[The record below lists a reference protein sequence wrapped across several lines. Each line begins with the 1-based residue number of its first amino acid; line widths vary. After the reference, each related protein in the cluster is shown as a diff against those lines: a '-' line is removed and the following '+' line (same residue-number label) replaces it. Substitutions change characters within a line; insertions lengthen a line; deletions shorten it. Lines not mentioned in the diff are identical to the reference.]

1 MSAPVEAC
9 HVACCANRAGGG
21 VMSWGQRGILAFGSC
36 RDVILYEP
44 VARWVVATFRGH
56 TDRVNCVR
64 WVRQRDGATETELI
78 SGGSD
83 KQLILWAWNGMGTW
97 SNQLVK
103 SIPLKGH
110 TEAVC
115 SVDAVYQSDESDL
128 SLLVASAASDS
139 TVRIWSRQGSEVK
152 CIQILQFGN
161 GFIMDVCLS
170 FLPGSSVPILACG
183 GDDCKINLFIQ
194 QDGQFQRT
202 LILPGHEDWIRSIE
216 WAVCGEDLF
225 LASCAQ
231 DCLIRIWK
239 VCTKLKQFPE
249 TEDDSIKL
257 KETIFTVKGTVTT
270 YAITLESVLAGH
282 ENWVYA
288 VHWQPSFFK
297 DGSMQQPMR
306 ILSASMDKTVIL
318 WAPDEES
325 GVWLEQA
332 SVRVGEVGG
341 NTLGFFDCQFSPD
354 GSMIVA
360 HAFHGALHLWK
371 QAAVNKKEW
380 VPEVVISGHFNSVE
394 DVKWDPE
401 GEFIISVGSDQ
412 TTRLFAPWKR
422 KHETEV
428 TWHEIARPQVHGYDM
443 RCLAMIGRFQFVSGA
458 DEKVLRVFCAPKN
471 FVENFS
477 NISGIPMGKLCYHQS
492 SDLPEGATV
501 PALGLSNKAVFEGDM
516 AVQPAE
522 DEETFNTISNQHP
535 EIHFQPLIL
544 TEPPPEDHLLQNT
557 LWPEIQ
563 KLYGHGYEI
572 FCVACNNSNT
582 VIASACK
589 ASRKEHAAI
598 ILWSTASWKKLQSLS
613 FHNLTVTQLAFSPN
627 DKFLLAVSRDRN
639 WSLWKKQDSSESG
652 PVFCCCAYTDKN
664 TAVHNRI
671 IWSCDWTPDSK
682 YFITGSRDKKVIIWG
697 QCDLSET
704 TEWNMLDSI
713 KPCSTVLDAG
723 DSVTAVSISHV
734 LTPDGRYI
742 VAVGL
747 ECGKINL
754 HTWKQSGQEP
764 ALADWTKCVEM
775 DNSQSHALAV
785 KRLCWRHHEGRAGR
799 YDQNSSKWLQLASC
813 GADHCVKI
821 FDVNRFA
828 L

>member
-1 MSAPVEAC
+1 MAAPVEVC

-21 VMSWGQRGILAFGSC
+21 VVSWARGGLLAFGSC
-36 RDVILYEP
+36 REIVLYEP
-44 VARWVVATFRGH
+44 AVKRVAAALRGH
-56 TDRVNCVR
+56 VGRVNCVC
-64 WVRQRDGATETELI
+64 WVRRQDGTSETQLV

-83 KQLILWAWNGMGTW
+83 KQVILWEWNGTGMW
-97 SNQLVK
+97 SNQLVR

-110 TEAVC
+110 AEAVC
-115 SVDAVYQSDESDL
+115 AVDAVYQSDSN
-128 SLLVASAASDS
+128 LLIASAASDS
-139 TVRIWSRQGSEVK
+139 TVRIWSQHGSEAK
-152 CIQILQFGN
+152 CIEILQFGN
-161 GFIMDVCLS
+161 GFVLDVCLS
-170 FLPGSSVPILACG
+170 FLPGSNVPILACG
-183 GDDCKINLFIQ
+183 GDDCKIHLFIQ
-194 QDGQFQRT
+194 QSGQFQKT
-202 LILPGHEDWIRSIE
+202 LILPGHEDWVRGIE
-216 WAVCGEDLF
+216 WAVSGEDLF

-231 DCLIRIWK
+231 DSLIRIWK
-239 VCTKLKQFPE
+239 VCTKSKQLPE
-249 TEDDSIKL
+249 TEDDSIRL
-257 KETIFTVKGTVTT
+257 KENVFTVKDTDTT

-288 VHWQPSFFK
+288 VHWQPSFSK

-306 ILSASMDKTVIL
+306 ILSASMDKTVII
-318 WAPDEES
+318 WEPDQES

-341 NTLGFFDCQFSPD
+341 NTLGFFDSQFSPD
-354 GSMIVA
+354 GSMIIA

-371 QAAVNKKEW
+371 QAADNKKEW
-380 VPEVVISGHFNSVE
+380 TPEVVISGHFNSVE

-422 KHETEV
+422 KQETEV
-428 TWHEIARPQVHGYDM
+428 TWHEIARPQVHGYDL
-443 RCLAMIGRFQFVSGA
+443 RCLAMVGRFQFVSGA
-458 DEKVLRVFCAPKN
+458 DEKVLRVFCAPKS
-471 FVENFS
+471 FLENFS
-477 NISGIPMGKLCYHQS
+477 NITGIPMEKLCSHQS

-501 PALGLSNKAVFEGDM
+501 PALGLSNKAVFGGDT
-516 AVQPAE
+516 AVQPTE
-522 DEETFNTISNQHP
+522 DEETFNTISNQYP
-535 EIHFQPLIL
+535 EIYFQPLIL

-589 ASRKEHAAI
+589 ASKKEHAVI
-598 ILWSTASWKKLQSLS
+598 ILWSTTTWKKLQSLS

-639 WSLWKKQDSSESG
+639 WSLWRKQDSSESG
-652 PVFCCCAYTDKN
+652 PIFSCYAYTDKN
-664 TAVHNRI
+664 TAVHSRI

-697 QCDLSET
+697 QCDLSVA
-704 TEWNMLDSI
+704 TEENMLASI

-723 DSVTAVSISHV
+723 DSVTAVSVSRV
-734 LTPDGRYI
+734 LTPVGRYI

-747 ECGKINL
+747 ENGKIIL
-754 HTWKQSGQEP
+754 YTWKQSGQEP
-764 ALADWTKCVEM
+764 ALADWIMCVEM
-775 DNSQSHALAV
+775 GDSWSHTLAV
-785 KRLCWRHHEGRAGR
+785 KRLCWRPHAGRAGHNN
-799 YDQNSSKWLQLASC
+799 QNSSKWLQLASC
-813 GADHCVKI
+813 GADHSVKI
-821 FDVNRFA
+821 FNVNRSA

>member
-1 MSAPVEAC
+1 MAAPVEVC

-21 VMSWGQRGILAFGSC
+21 VVSWGQRGVLAFGSC
-36 RDVILYEP
+36 CDVILYKP
-44 VARWVVATFRGH
+44 AARRVVAAFRGH

-64 WVRQRDGATETELI
+64 WIRQRDGATETELI

-83 KQLILWAWNGMGTW
+83 KQLILWEWNRMGTW
-97 SNQLVK
+97 NNQLVK

-115 SVDAVYQSDESDL
+115 AVDAVYQSHESDL
-128 SLLVASAASDS
+128 NLLVASTASDS
-139 TVRIWSRQGSEVK
+139 TVRIWSRQGSEVT

-161 GFIMDVCLS
+161 GFVMDVCLS

-183 GDDCKINLFIQ
+183 GDDCKISLFVH
-194 QDGQFQRT
+194 QDGQFQKT

-216 WAVCGEDLF
+216 WAVCDEDLF

-239 VCTKLKQFPE
+239 VCTKSKQFPE
-249 TEDDSIKL
+249 TEDDSIRL
-257 KETIFTVKGTVTT
+257 KGNVFTAKNTVKT
-270 YAITLESVLAGH
+270 YAVTLESVLAGH

-306 ILSASMDKTVIL
+306 LLSASMDKTVIL

-325 GVWLEQA
+325 GVWTEQ
-332 SVRVGEVGG
+332 
-341 NTLGFFDCQFSPD
+341 
-354 GSMIVA
+354 
-360 HAFHGALHLWK
+360 
-371 QAAVNKKEW
+371 KEW
-380 VPEVVISGHFNSVE
+380 TPEVVISGHFNSVE

-412 TTRLFAPWKR
+412 TTRLFAPWKT
-422 KHETEV
+422 KHKTEV
-428 TWHEIARPQVHGYDM
+428 TWHEIARPQVHGYDI

-458 DEKVLRVFCAPKN
+458 DEKVLRVFRAPKN

-477 NISGIPMGKLCYHQS
+477 SITGIPVRMLHYHQS

-522 DEETFNTISNQHP
+522 DEETYNTISNQYP

-563 KLYGHGYEI
+563 KLYGHGYEV

-582 VIASACK
+582 IIASACK
-589 ASRKEHAAI
+589 ASKKEHAAI
-598 ILWSTASWKKLQSLS
+598 ILWSTTSWKKLQSLS

-627 DKFLLAVSRDRN
+627 DKLLLAVSRDRN

-652 PVFCCCAYTDKN
+652 PVFSCCAYTDKN

-697 QCDLSET
+697 QCDLSGT
-704 TEWNMLDSI
+704 TEWNMLASI
-713 KPCSTVLDAG
+713 RPCSTVLDAG
-723 DSVTAVSISHV
+723 DSVMAVSISHV

-742 VAVGL
+742 IAIGL
-747 ECGKINL
+747 ECGKIKL

-764 ALADWTKCVEM
+764 ALADWTNCVEM
-775 DNSQSHALAV
+775 NNSQSHALAV
-785 KRLCWRHHEGRAGR
+785 KSLCWRHQKGRAG
-799 YDQNSSKWLQLASC
+799 YSDENNSKWLQLASC
-813 GADHCVKI
+813 GADCCVKI
-821 FDVNRFA
+821 FNVNRFA
-828 L
+828 F

>member
-1 MSAPVEAC
+1 MTVLDLCEFLKPGKVPCWTDQKSLLGPT
-9 HVACCANRAGGG
+9 R
-21 VMSWGQRGILAFGSC
+21 LYFG
-36 RDVILYEP
+36 R
-44 VARWVVATFRGH
+44 RH
-56 TDRVNCVR
+56 
-64 WVRQRDGATETELI
+64 
-78 SGGSD
+78 
-83 KQLILWAWNGMGTW
+83 
-97 SNQLVK
+97 QLVK

-110 TEAVC
+110 AEAVC
-115 SVDAVYQSDESDL
+115 AVDAVYQSDEPDL
-128 SLLVASAASDS
+128 NLLIASAASDS
-139 TVRIWSRQGSEVK
+139 TVRIWSRHGSEAK
-152 CIQILQFGN
+152 CIEILQFGN
-161 GFIMDVCLS
+161 GFVMDVCLS
-170 FLPGSSVPILACG
+170 FLPGSNVPILACG
-183 GDDCKINLFIQ
+183 GDDCKIHLFIQ
-194 QDGQFQRT
+194 QNGQFQKT
-202 LILPGHEDWIRSIE
+202 LILPGHEDWIRGIE

-239 VCTKLKQFPE
+239 VCTKSKQLPE
-249 TEDDSIKL
+249 TEDDSIRL
-257 KETIFTVKGTVTT
+257 KENIFTVKDTDTT
-270 YAITLESVLAGH
+270 YAVTLESVLAGH

-288 VHWQPSFFK
+288 VHWQPSFSR

-306 ILSASMDKTVIL
+306 ILSASMDKTVII
-318 WAPDEES
+318 WEPDKES
-325 GVWLEQA
+325 GVWLEQ
-332 SVRVGEVGG
+332 VRVGEVGG

-354 GSMIVA
+354 GSMIIA

-371 QAAVNKKEW
+371 QATVNKKEW
-380 VPEVVISGHFNSVE
+380 TPEVVISGHFNSVE

-422 KHETEV
+422 KQEAEV

-458 DEKVLRVFCAPKN
+458 DEKVLRVFRAPKN
-471 FVENFS
+471 FIENFS
-477 NISGIPMGKLCYHQS
+477 NITGIPQS

-501 PALGLSNKAVFEGDM
+501 
-516 AVQPAE
+516 
-522 DEETFNTISNQHP
+522 
-535 EIHFQPLIL
+535 
-544 TEPPPEDHLLQNT
+544 
-557 LWPEIQ
+557 
-563 KLYGHGYEI
+563 YGHGYEI

-589 ASRKEHAAI
+589 ASKKEHAAI
-598 ILWSTASWKKLQSLS
+598 ILWSTTSWKKLQSLP

-639 WSLWKKQDSSESG
+639 WSLWRKQDSSESG
-652 PVFCCCAYTDKN
+652 PVFSCCAYTDKN
-664 TAVHNRI
+664 TAVHSRI

-697 QCDLSET
+697 QCDLSVT
-704 TEWNMLDSI
+704 TEGNMLDSI

-723 DSVTAVSISHV
+723 DSVTAVGISRV
-734 LTPDGRYI
+734 LTPHGRYI

-747 ECGKINL
+747 ENGKIIL
-754 HTWKQSGQEP
+754 YTWKQSGQEP
-764 ALADWTKCVEM
+764 ALADWTTCAEM

-785 KRLCWRHHEGRAGR
+785 KRLCWRHHAGRAGHN
-799 YDQNSSKWLQLASC
+799 DLNSSEWLQLASC

-821 FDVNRFA
+821 FNINRFA

>member
-1 MSAPVEAC
+1 
-9 HVACCANRAGGG
+9 
-21 VMSWGQRGILAFGSC
+21 
-36 RDVILYEP
+36 
-44 VARWVVATFRGH
+44 
-56 TDRVNCVR
+56 
-64 WVRQRDGATETELI
+64 
-78 SGGSD
+78 
-83 KQLILWAWNGMGTW
+83 
-97 SNQLVK
+97 QLVK

-110 TEAVC
+110 TEAVFA
-115 SVDAVYQSDESDL
+115 VDAVYQSDEPDL
-128 SLLVASAASDS
+128 NLLVASAASDS
-139 TVRIWSRQGSEVK
+139 TVRIWSRHGSE
-152 CIQILQFGN
+152 GN
-161 GFIMDVCLS
+161 IFLMLGITYWLS
-170 FLPGSSVPILACG
+170 KNHELPILACG
-183 GDDCKINLFIQ
+183 GDDCKISLFIQ
-194 QDGQFQRT
+194 QNGQFQKT
-202 LILPGHEDWIRSIE
+202 LVLPGHEDWIRGVE

-239 VCTKLKQFPE
+239 VCTKLKQLPE

-257 KETIFTVKGTVTT
+257 KENIFTVKDADTS
-270 YAITLESVLAGH
+270 YAVSLESVLAGH

-288 VHWQPSFFK
+288 VHWQPSLSK

-306 ILSASMDKTVIL
+306 ILSASMDKTVII
-318 WAPDEES
+318 WEPDKES
-325 GVWLEQA
+325 GVWLEQ
-332 SVRVGEVGG
+332 VRVGEVGG

-354 GSMIVA
+354 GSMIIA

-371 QAAVNKKEW
+371 QATVNKKEW
-380 VPEVVISGHFNSVE
+380 TPEVVISGHFNSVE

-422 KHETEV
+422 KEETEV
-428 TWHEIARPQVHGYDM
+428 TWHEIARPQVHGYDL
-443 RCLAMIGRFQFVSGA
+443 RCLAMIGRFEFVSGA
-458 DEKVLRVFCAPKN
+458 DEKVLRVFRAPKN
-471 FVENFS
+471 FIENFS
-477 NISGIPMGKLCYHQS
+477 NITGIPMEKLCSRQS

-516 AVQPAE
+516 AVQPDE
-522 DEETFNTISNQHP
+522 DEESFNAISNQYP
-535 EIHFQPLIL
+535 EIYFQPLIL

-563 KLYGHGYEI
+563 KLYGHGYEV

-589 ASRKEHAAI
+589 ASKKEHAAI
-598 ILWSTASWKKLQSLS
+598 ILWSTTSWKKLQSLS
-613 FHNLTVTQLAFSPN
+613 FHNLTVTQLAFSP
-627 DKFLLAVSRDRN
+627 DDSFLLAVSRDRN
-639 WSLWKKQDSSESG
+639 WSLWRKQDSSESG
-652 PVFCCCAYTDKN
+652 PVFTCCAYTDKN
-664 TAVHNRI
+664 TAVHSRI

-697 QCDLSET
+697 QCDLSVI
-704 TEWNMLDSI
+704 TEGNELDSI

-723 DSVTAVSISHV
+723 DSVTAVGISRV

-747 ECGKINL
+747 ENGKIIFY
-754 HTWKQSGQEP
+754 TWKQSGKEP
-764 ALADWTKCVEM
+764 ALTDWTTSVEI

-785 KRLCWRHHEGRAGR
+785 KRLCWRHHAGRAGHN
-799 YDQNSSKWLQLASC
+799 DENSSKWLQLASC
-813 GADHCVKI
+813 GADHSVKI
-821 FDVNRFA
+821 FNVNRFA

>member
-1 MSAPVEAC
+1 MAAPVEVC
-9 HVACCANRAGGG
+9 HVACCANRVGGG
-21 VMSWGQRGILAFGSC
+21 VVSWGQRGVLAFGSC
-36 RDVILYEP
+36 CDVILYEP
-44 VARWVVATFRGH
+44 AARRVVAVFRGH

-64 WVRQRDGATETELI
+64 WVRRRDGAVETQLI

-83 KQLILWAWNGMGTW
+83 KQLILWEWNGMGTW
-97 SNQLVK
+97 NIQLAK

-115 SVDAVYQSDESDL
+115 AVDAVYQSDESDL
-128 SLLVASAASDS
+128 NLLVASAASDS
-139 TVRIWSRQGSEVK
+139 TVRIWSWQGSEVK
-152 CIQILQFGN
+152 CLQILQFGN
-161 GFIMDVCLS
+161 GFVMDVCLS
-170 FLPGSSVPILACG
+170 FLPGSNVPILACG

-194 QDGQFQRT
+194 QDGQFQKT
-202 LILPGHEDWIRSIE
+202 LILPGHEDCIRSIE

-249 TEDDSIKL
+249 TEDDSIRL
-257 KETIFTVKGTVTT
+257 KENVFTVKDTVTT

-325 GVWLEQA
+325 GVWLEE
-332 SVRVGEVGG
+332 VRVGEVGG

-371 QAAVNKKEW
+371 QTAVNKKEW
-380 VPEVVISGHFNSVE
+380 TPEVMISGHFNSVE

-458 DEKVLRVFCAPKN
+458 DEKVLRVFRAPKN

-477 NISGIPMGKLCYHQS
+477 NITGIPMGTLRYHQS
-492 SDLPEGATV
+492 PGLPEGATV

-516 AVQPAE
+516 AIQPVE
-522 DEETFNTISNQHP
+522 DEETFNTISNQYP

-544 TEPPPEDHLLQNT
+544 TEPPPEDHLLQHT

-589 ASRKEHAAI
+589 LFLETGIGHCGRNKTHQSQDQFSVAVH
-598 ILWSTASWKKLQSLS
+598 TQTKLQLFTIES
-613 FHNLTVTQLAFSPN
+613 FGLVIGHQIASIL
-627 DKFLLAVSRDRN
+627 LLAVGTKR
-639 WSLWKKQDSSESG
+639 SLFG
-652 PVFCCCAYTDKN
+652 A
-664 TAVHNRI
+664 
-671 IWSCDWTPDSK
+671 
-682 YFITGSRDKKVIIWG
+682 
-697 QCDLSET
+697 
-704 TEWNMLDSI
+704 
-713 KPCSTVLDAG
+713 
-723 DSVTAVSISHV
+723 SVTYLGLLNGICWIQSSLVQQCWMLEILLRQLVSAMC
-734 LTPDGRYI
+734 LLLMEDT
-742 VAVGL
+742 L
-747 ECGKINL
+747 
-754 HTWKQSGQEP
+754 
-764 ALADWTKCVEM
+764 
-775 DNSQSHALAV
+775 
-785 KRLCWRHHEGRAGR
+785 
-799 YDQNSSKWLQLASC
+799 LQ
-813 GADHCVKI
+813 
-821 FDVNRFA
+821 
-828 L
+828 

>member
-1 MSAPVEAC
+1 AS
-9 HVACCANRAGGG
+9 
-21 VMSWGQRGILAFGSC
+21 
-36 RDVILYEP
+36 
-44 VARWVVATFRGH
+44 
-56 TDRVNCVR
+56 
-64 WVRQRDGATETELI
+64 ETELI

-83 KQLILWAWNGMGTW
+83 KQLILWEWSGRGTW
-97 SNQLVK
+97 NNQLVK
-103 SIPLKGH
+103 SVPLKGH

-115 SVDAVYQSDESDL
+115 AVDAVYQSDEPDL
-128 SLLVASAASDS
+128 NLLIASAASDS
-139 TVRIWSRQGSEVK
+139 TVRIWSRHGSEAK
-152 CIQILQFGN
+152 CIEILQFGN
-161 GFIMDVCLS
+161 GFVMDVCLS
-170 FLPGSSVPILACG
+170 FLPGSNVPVLACG

-194 QDGQFQRT
+194 QNGQFQKT
-202 LILPGHEDWIRSIE
+202 LILPGHEDWIRGIE
-216 WAVCGEDLF
+216 WAFCGKDLL

-239 VCTKLKQFPE
+239 VCTKSKQLPK
-249 TEDDSIKL
+249 TEDDSIRL
-257 KETIFTVKGTVTT
+257 KDNVFTVKDTDTT
-270 YAITLESVLAGH
+270 YAVTLESVLAGH

-288 VHWQPSFFK
+288 VHWQPPFSK

-306 ILSASMDKTVIL
+306 MLSASMDKTVIL
-318 WAPDEES
+318 WEPDEES

-332 SVRVGEVGG
+332 STSLSPMGG

-371 QAAVNKKEW
+371 QTTVNKKEW
-380 VPEVVISGHFNSVE
+380 TPEVVISGHFSSVE
-394 DVKWDPE
+394 DVQWDPE

-422 KHETEV
+422 KQEAEV

-458 DEKVLRVFCAPKN
+458 DEKVLRVFRAPKN
-471 FVENFS
+471 FIENFS
-477 NISGIPMGKLCYHQS
+477 NITGIPMEKLCSHQS

-522 DEETFNTISNQHP
+522 DEETFNTISNQYP
-535 EIHFQPLIL
+535 EIYFQPLIL

-589 ASRKEHAAI
+589 ASKKEHAAI
-598 ILWSTASWKKLQSLS
+598 ILWSTSSWKKLQSLS

-639 WSLWKKQDSSESG
+639 WSLWMKQDSSESE
-652 PVFCCCAYTDKN
+652 PVFSCCAYTDKN
-664 TAVHNRI
+664 TAVHSRI

-682 YFITGSRDKKVIIWG
+682 YFITSSRDKKVIIWG
-697 QCDLSET
+697 QCDLSVTAEG
-704 TEWNMLDSI
+704 NMLDSI
-713 KPCSTVLDAG
+713 KPCSALLDAG
-723 DSVTAVSISHV
+723 DSVTAVSVSHV
-734 LTPDGRYI
+734 LTPDGRYVYVWI
-742 VAVGL
+742 SF
-747 ECGKINL
+747 C
-754 HTWKQSGQEP
+754 
-764 ALADWTKCVEM
+764 C
-775 DNSQSHALAV
+775 SQSHALAV
-785 KRLCWRHHEGRAGR
+785 KRLCWRRHAGRAGHD
-799 YDQNSSKWLQLASC
+799 DQNSSQWLQLASC
-813 GADHCVKI
+813 GTDHCVKI
-821 FDVNRFA
+821 FNVNRFA

>member
-1 MSAPVEAC
+1 MAAPVEVC

-21 VMSWGQRGILAFGSC
+21 VVSWGQRGVLAFGSC
-36 RDVILYEP
+36 CDVILYKP
-44 VARWVVATFRGH
+44 AARRVVAAFRGH

-64 WVRQRDGATETELI
+64 WIRQRDGATETELI

-83 KQLILWAWNGMGTW
+83 KQLILWEWNRMGTW
-97 SNQLVK
+97 N
-103 SIPLKGH
+103 
-110 TEAVC
+110 
-115 SVDAVYQSDESDL
+115 
-128 SLLVASAASDS
+128 
-139 TVRIWSRQGSEVK
+139 
-152 CIQILQFGN
+152 N
-161 GFIMDVCLS
+161 
-170 FLPGSSVPILACG
+170 
-183 GDDCKINLFIQ
+183 
-194 QDGQFQRT
+194 QFQKT

-216 WAVCGEDLF
+216 WAVCDEDLF

-239 VCTKLKQFPE
+239 VCTKSKQFPE
-249 TEDDSIKL
+249 TEDDSIRL
-257 KETIFTVKGTVTT
+257 KGNVFTAKNTVKT
-270 YAITLESVLAGH
+270 YAVTLESVLAGH

-306 ILSASMDKTVIL
+306 LLSASMDKTVIL

-325 GVWLEQA
+325 GVWTEQ
-332 SVRVGEVGG
+332 VRIGEVGG

-371 QAAVNKKEW
+371 QATVDKKEW
-380 VPEVVISGHFNSVE
+380 TPEVVISGHFNSVE

-412 TTRLFAPWKR
+412 TTRLFAPWKT
-422 KHETEV
+422 KHKTEV
-428 TWHEIARPQVHGYDM
+428 TWHEIARPQVHGYDI

-458 DEKVLRVFCAPKN
+458 DEKVLRVFRAPKN

-477 NISGIPMGKLCYHQS
+477 SITGIPVRMLHYHQS

-522 DEETFNTISNQHP
+522 DEETYNTISNQYP

-563 KLYGHGYEI
+563 KLYGHGYEV

-582 VIASACK
+582 IIASACK
-589 ASRKEHAAI
+589 ASKKEHAAI
-598 ILWSTASWKKLQSLS
+598 ILWSTTSWKKLQSLS

-627 DKFLLAVSRDRN
+627 DKLLLAVSRDRN

-652 PVFCCCAYTDKN
+652 PVFSCCAYTDKN

-697 QCDLSET
+697 QCDLSGT
-704 TEWNMLDSI
+704 TEWNMLASI
-713 KPCSTVLDAG
+713 RPCSTVLDAG
-723 DSVTAVSISHV
+723 DSVMAVSISHV

-742 VAVGL
+742 IAIGL
-747 ECGKINL
+747 ECGKIKL

-764 ALADWTKCVEM
+764 ALADWTNCVEM
-775 DNSQSHALAV
+775 NNSQSHALAV
-785 KRLCWRHHEGRAGR
+785 KSLCWRHQKGRAG
-799 YDQNSSKWLQLASC
+799 YSDENNSKWLQLASC
-813 GADHCVKI
+813 GADCCVKI
-821 FDVNRFA
+821 FNVNRFA
-828 L
+828 F